1 MNKQMMSYITGL
13 VLIIIFFGVLFISKN
28 NKELENYEELDG
40 TVLAVSNECLYIKDK
55 NDEIHYISHKDLKEI
70 KAGQKLLMK
79 YTGIINKNT
88 CKQSISIID
97 YLVEDSKSTI
107 SLDNNSMF
115 SNYNKQAYEIL
126 KDMTIKEKIAQLLLV
141 RAPETNQVNMVKD
154 YQFGGYLLFERD
166 FKNKTK
172 LQVQEMI
179 NSYQKEAK
187 IPMLMA
193 VDEEGGDVVRISSNP
208 NLSDYT
214 FLSPRELYKEG
225 GMELIKDDTVRK
237 SKLLADLGI
246 NLNLAPVVDV
256 STDSNDYIYK
266 RTLGEHT
273 DVVNEYSKNVIEAS
287 MEHNVSYTLKH
298 FPGYGNNLDT
308 HLGVS
313 FDNRSLSEI
322 NKINIPPFRVG
333 IEAGAEAVL
342 VNHNVISS
350 IDNTTSASLSTK
362 IHDLLKKDLKFKGII
377 ITDDLSMTGIYNND
391 AISKYVKAITSGN
404 DLLIVTDYKEAIT
417 DIMNAVTSNKI
428 SENLIDEAAL
438 KIISW
443 KYYKGMIIS
452 K

>member
-1 MNKQMMSYITGL
+1 MNKNMMSYVISF
-13 VLIIIFFGVLFISKN
+13 VLIIAFFGVLFINKN
-28 NKELENYEELDG
+28 NKELENYKELEG
-40 TVLAVSNECLYIKDK
+40 TILAVSNDCLYIKDK
-55 NDEIHYISHKDLKEI
+55 NDEIHYISHEELKDI

-79 YTGIINKNT
+79 YIGIINKNT

-97 YLVEDSKSTI
+97 YSVEDSETTI
-107 SLDNNSMF
+107 SLDNDNMF

-126 KDMTIKEKIAQLLLV
+126 KNMTIKEKISQLLLV
-141 RAPETNQVNMVKD
+141 KVPTTNQIEVIKN
-154 YQFGGYLLFERD
+154 YQFGGYLLYERD

-208 NLSDYT
+208 NIIEHS
-214 FLSPRELYKEG
+214 FLSPRELYIEG
-225 GMELIKDDTVRK
+225 GMELIRDDTVRK
-237 SKLLADLGI
+237 SKLLSSLGI

-256 STDSNDYIYK
+256 STNPNDYIYK

-273 DVVNEYSKNVIEAS
+273 DIVMEYSKNVIEAS
-287 MEHNVSYTLKH
+287 KGHEVSYTLKH

-313 FDNRSLSEI
+313 FDNRTLYEI
-322 NKINIPPFRVG
+322 KEINIPPFKTG
-333 IEAGAEAVL
+333 IESGAEAVL
-342 VNHNVISS
+342 ISHNVVTS
-350 IDNTTSASLSTK
+350 IDNTTSASLSNE
-362 IHDLLKKDLKFKGII
+362 IHDMLKNDLNFKGII
-377 ITDDLSMTGIYNND
+377 ITDDLSMTGIHNTD

-404 DLLIVTDYKEAIT
+404 DLLIVTDYEEAMR

-428 SENLIDEAAL
+428 SEELIDEAAL